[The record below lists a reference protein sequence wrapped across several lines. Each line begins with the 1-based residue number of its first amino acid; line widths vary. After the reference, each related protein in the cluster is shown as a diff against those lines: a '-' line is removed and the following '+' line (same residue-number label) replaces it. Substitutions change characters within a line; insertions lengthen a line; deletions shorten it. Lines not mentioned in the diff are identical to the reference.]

1 MNTDKIVFWLITT
14 LAGLGITII
23 IIGVKI
29 FLSATNEKINTLF
42 SKFDDLLEKIGKLV
56 NENDFNE
63 LEKRV
68 RKIERKMDRCPSCNK
83 VKDTE

>member
-83 VKDTE
+83 VKED